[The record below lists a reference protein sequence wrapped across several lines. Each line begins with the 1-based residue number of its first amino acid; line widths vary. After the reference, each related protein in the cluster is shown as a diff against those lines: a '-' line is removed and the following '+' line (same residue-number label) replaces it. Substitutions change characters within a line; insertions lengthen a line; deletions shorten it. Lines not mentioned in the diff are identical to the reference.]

1 MNRVVRK
8 AVSRGGKPEPEG
20 LGLSKYGNVK
30 FFIDKAGRILYS
42 PHFIYDGP
50 TLRG

>member
-1 MNRVVRK
+1 MNRAEIR
-8 AVSRGGKPEPEG
+8 ASIRGEKPEWTG
-20 LGLSKYGNVK
+20 LGLGTGANVK
-30 FFIDKAGRILYS
+30 FFIDKASWILYS